1 MNIGIIL
8 HSQTGNTYLVGQKLQ
23 EKLKTNGHNVT
34 LLRMKTIN
42 NTNPNQNPKDIQ
54 LDYMPKVNDY
64 DALVFGGWIQAFN
77 LCPGL
82 SMYLKQLSSLND
94 KKVTCFLTQRFP
106 YKWMGG
112 RNGLSKMKKILS
124 SKGATVIASGIINWS
139 KKNKLDDQIEEL
151 VENISRQY
159 D

>member
-8 HSQTGNTYLVGQKLQ
+8 HSQTGNTYFVGQKLQ
-23 EKLKTNGHNVT
+23 EKLETNGHNVT
-34 LLRMKTIN
+34 LLRIKTIN
-42 NTNPNQNPKDIQ
+42 DTNENQKDIQ
-54 LDYMPKVNDY
+54 LDHMPEVNSY

-77 LCPGL
+77 LYPGL
-82 SMYLKQLSSLND
+82 SMYLNQISSLND
-94 KKVTCFLTQRFP
+94 KKVTCFLTQHFP

-112 RNGLSKMKKILS
+112 SNGLSKMKRILS

-139 KKNKLDDQIEEL
+139 KKNKRADQIEEL
-151 VENISRQY
+151 VENISKQY

>member
-8 HSQTGNTYLVGQKLQ
+8 HSQTGNTYSVGQKLQ

-34 LLRMKTIN
+34 ILRMKTIN
-42 NTNPNQNPKDIQ
+42 HTGPNQKDIQ
-54 LDYMPKVNDY
+54 LTYMPEVNGFDG
-64 DALVFGGWIQAFN
+64 LVFGGWIQAFG

-82 SMYLKQLSSLND
+82 SMYLKQLPVLHD
-94 KKVTCFLTQRFP
+94 KKVTCFVTQHFP

-112 RNGLSKMKKILS
+112 RNGLSKMKNILS
-124 SKGATVIASGIINWS
+124 AKGTIVIASGIINWS
-139 KKNKLDDQIEEL
+139 KTNKRDEQIEEL
-151 VENISRQY
+151 TEKISRQY